1 MYILSFSPPMWILI
15 HVLECVSECQT
26 LCVGARTDT
35 HTHAAQDPAFESESE
50 SDQSSATVNL
60 RSVR

>member
-1 MYILSFSPPMWILI
+1 MWILI

>member
-1 MYILSFSPPMWILI
+1 MFWNAFPS
-15 HVLECVSECQT
+15 VKRCVS
-26 LCVGARTDT
+26 VHDT

-50 SDQSSATVNL
+50 SDQSSDQSSATVNL

>member
-1 MYILSFSPPMWILI
+1 MDENMWILI
-15 HVLECVSECQT
+15 IFELISECQT
-26 LCVGARTDT
+26 LCVGARTYA